1 MRQLQCFGTRFL
13 KAPDVF
19 HNAVPAA
26 EFTGY
31 AADLYEDTGTYG
43 ALLHRQQNRVMYQA
57 IYVGIF
63 TVYNVKYKKEPRIL
77 CAGTEQQS
85 GK

>member
-13 KAPDVF
+13 NAPDVF
-19 HNAVPAA
+19 HNAVPEA

-31 AADLYEDTGTYG
+31 AADLHEETGTYG
-43 ALLHRQQNRVMYQA
+43 ALLRRQQNRVMYPA

-63 TVYNVKYKKEPRIL
+63 AVYNVKYKKEPRIL